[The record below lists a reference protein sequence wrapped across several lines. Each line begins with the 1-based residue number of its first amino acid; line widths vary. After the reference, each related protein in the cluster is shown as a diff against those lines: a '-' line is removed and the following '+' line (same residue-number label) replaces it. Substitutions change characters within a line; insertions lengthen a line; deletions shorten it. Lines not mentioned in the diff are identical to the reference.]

1 LETSEFLNH
10 IYANPIIENETKDS
24 FEMFLTGDNQKYDV
38 RKIKIDG
45 FELVTMT
52 EYKGN
57 IYLDCF
63 FKCKDKYY
71 NSSIAYFPHGNRI
84 DTELYEL
91 KNNIMID
98 VKEQGKI
105 EKLGK
110 YQKTSL
116 EYFLNKTT
124 FRLDFLMKSVKVNGK
139 IMTKKS

>member
-1 LETSEFLNH
+1 
-10 IYANPIIENETKDS
+10 
-24 FEMFLTGDNQKYDV
+24 
-38 RKIKIDG
+38 
-45 FELVTMT
+45 
-52 EYKGN
+52 
-57 IYLDCF
+57 
-63 FKCKDKYY
+63 
-71 NSSIAYFPHGNRI
+71 
-84 DTELYEL
+84 
-91 KNNIMID
+91 MID